1 MLCTDYPQVLPSFV
15 VSLLLVEATGLPHH
29 SQGDMLL
36 APSKGLRHL
45 LRVHEFLIDRPESS
59 QRTRHPDVHNV
70 RSVRGARG

>member
-1 MLCTDYPQVLPSFV
+1 MDYLPVLPSFV

-36 APSKGLRHL
+36 APSKGLRHPL
-45 LRVHEFLIDRPESS
+45 HTDEFLIDGPKIS
-59 QRTRHPDVHNV
+59 QRTLHPDVHNV

>member
-1 MLCTDYPQVLPSFV
+1 MDYPQVLPSFV

-36 APSKGLRHL
+36 VPSKGLRHL
-45 LRVHEFLIDRPESS
+45 LHVHEFLIGGPEIS
-59 QRTRHPDVHNV
+59 QPTLHPDVHNE